1 MTRFKNLRPL
11 ALVAAAALAACGGGD
26 DNDNNNGGAG
36 TAPGGAVVVGDA
48 VAVTAAGRV
57 ISFNRATPA
66 TLTSNVPLSGLSV
79 GESIVGI
86 DVRPADGLIYAVG
99 STGRLFTL
107 DATTGVLVP
116 RATISTALS
125 GSQFGVDFNPVAD
138 RLRLVSDTGQNLRI
152 DVATGVAVVDG
163 AINGVATSIT
173 ASAYTNSFAGATST
187 QLYDLAAS
195 GTLYLQDPP
204 NNGTLANP
212 VPLNVTFATNNGFD
226 IDPRTNVGYAALGV
240 GGTTRLYTVPLTGT
254 AGARLV
260 GPIGNGEALLGMALV
275 PPAAARAYV
284 LDDASRLASFAP
296 ATPNT
301 LSTPVAISGLLP
313 NEAVLGVDFRPAN
326 GRLYALTTAARLLTV
341 NPDTG
346 AATLASTLA
355 ADAADTTLP
364 YAGLAGTR
372 FTVDFN
378 PVADRLRVISETG
391 QNLRINVDTGATTT
405 DGAINRAGAP
415 ASVVAGAYTNSFAGG
430 TATDLFDID
439 GNAGVL
445 ARQAPP
451 NDGTLVNVG
460 ALGVALGGRAAID
473 IAGGANGLVLAALR
487 GAATGPF
494 SLYTVSLTTGAATLS
509 GNTSGNAA
517 LSQIGGA
524 GGPVVRDIAIR
535 Y

>member
-66 TLTSNVPLSGLSV
+66 TLTSSVPLSGLSV

-346 AATLASTLA
+346 A
-355 ADAADTTLP
+355 
-364 YAGLAGTR
+364 
-372 FTVDFN
+372 
-378 PVADRLRVISETG
+378 
-391 QNLRINVDTGATTT
+391 TTT
-405 DGAINRAGAP
+405 DGAINRASAP